1 MKHIIPAILVSV
13 PVLATCLV
21 ANSGQP
27 GLQQVQSALTGAA
40 PAQVVF
46 ATAGQSQSLVGPGG
60 SAQNYCQSSINS
72 YGTAAV
78 MGYSGSLS
86 LAQGTFG
93 LTVDGVP
100 YDPRSWGVFTYG
112 QTPMNVPFGNGWL
125 CINPLAGLGRLSNQP
140 LTSTILGRSMIDAP
154 AEFAAFAPG
163 STWNFQFWYRNP
175 AGATPAGGGATFN
188 LSDGLRVQF
197 AP

>member
-1 MKHIIPAILVSV
+1 MKFILPAIIVAV

-21 ANSGQP
+21 ARSGQASV
-27 GLQQVQSALTGAA
+27 LQVQAALTAAA
-40 PAQVVF
+40 PAHTLVGAAGGSSSF
-46 ATAGQSQSLVGPGG
+46 AGPGG
-60 SAQNYCQSSINS
+60 SAQNYCQAGINS
-72 YGTAAV
+72 YGTTAI
-78 MGYSGSLS
+78 MGQSGSLS

-93 LTVDGVP
+93 LTVAGVP

-125 CINPLAGLGRLSNQP
+125 CINPVAGLGRLSNQP
-140 LTSTILGRSMIDAP
+140 LTSSILGRSMIDAP
-154 AEFAAFAPG
+154 SEFAVFTPG

-188 LSDGLRVQF
+188 LSDALRVQF